1 MYGAVYAPI
10 LGDTQTQDV
19 AVLAI
24 YIRLFCTANVAVIAA
39 ITATCWGGF
48 PEGWGL
54 CTPHPLGYP
63 NTRTD
68 FYYI

>member
-1 MYGAVYAPI
+1 MFGWGSPMYWAVDAPI

-39 ITATCWGGF
+39 ITAKLQFLQSCKIAAITAK
-48 PEGWGL
+48 
-54 CTPHPLGYP
+54 
-63 NTRTD
+63 
-68 FYYI
+68 I

>member
-24 YIRLFCTANVAVIAA
+24 YIRLFCTTNVAVIAA
-39 ITATCWGGF
+39 ITAKLQFLLSCKIAAITAK
-48 PEGWGL
+48 
-54 CTPHPLGYP
+54 
-63 NTRTD
+63 
-68 FYYI
+68 I